1 MDACPGRGFFVAM
14 AKTLTSFSYFD
25 VIDACARP
33 GCPFCRLSEET
44 VNRYL
49 GAILYENVNDP
60 GTRDQLRSSLGYCNE
75 HAWRLTATSGSAL
88 GVAIIYEDLLSHL
101 AGALGEARYQPPN
114 NLLRLAGEALDR
126 GKPASA
132 TEAVVRGLAPP
143 AGGPACG

>member
-1 MDACPGRGFFVAM
+1 MDACPGRGFFVAL
-14 AKTLTSFSYFD
+14 AKTLPPFSYFD

-75 HAWRLTATSGSAL
+75 HAWRLTATRGRAL
-88 GVAIIYEDLLSHL
+88 VRPR
-101 AGALGEARYQPPN
+101 AGAPGEARDQPPTSGHG
-114 NLLRLAGEALDR
+114 RAGEALDR

-132 TEAVVRGLAPP
+132 TETAVRGLAPQ
-143 AGGPACG
+143 